1 MRVRAD
7 AVNLP
12 DAGKTRC
19 RRGALA
25 SFHIILLTATL
36 NLFSW
41 SARADAQRGAALF
54 ERECA
59 VCHGPTGKGDGPAA
73 PLLGPKARD
82 FTQGIFKLRTTE
94 TGELPTDA
102 DLIKTITR
110 GMPST
115 GMPSFTDLGNEAISD
130 LVDFVKTIGGPED
143 EEGNW
148 FELYEVPDPISIPAA
163 PPPSTA
169 TITDGAKLYVLMG
182 CDTCHGK
189 TGRGDGKPPEE
200 LPDNWGY
207 PLHATSFVKGIYKG
221 GHEPGDLYT
230 RIMTGMDGSPM
241 TSFWKDALT
250 PNERWSIVHYIS
262 SFGEPREVR
271 QPSKGELKLFA
282 NRPPENVD
290 DVAWKNV
297 ASDEVPRMPLTGGWM
312 GRFSPLRV
320 QGVADEGRLHIR
332 VRDEDGT
339 AGQWRAVT
347 LVFQDGPN
355 APIFGLGSP
364 EDPVLVWNWNKNEGA
379 RALSA
384 TGPAT
389 REPAPH
395 NLRLAAELGKDGT
408 SILMTGPRPPDA
420 SHMMIVVEGEKDG
433 NLWVT
438 SSTYL
443 ALLDGREGN

>member
-1 MRVRAD
+1 MRLRIDSVNPPIPKEQLRGRSGLRSVAVLLLIGAFGLLARPTNAD
-7 AVNLP
+7 RE
-12 DAGKTRC
+12 AG
-19 RRGALA
+19 
-25 SFHIILLTATL
+25 
-36 NLFSW
+36 
-41 SARADAQRGAALF
+41 ARLF

-59 VCHGPTGKGDGPAA
+59 VCHGPSGKGDGPASEW
-73 PLLGPKARD
+73 LIPKARD

-115 GMPSFTDLGNEAISD
+115 GMPSFADLGNEVISD
-130 LVDFVKTIGGPED
+130 LVDFVKTLGGPED
-143 EEGNW
+143 EEGSW
-148 FELYEVPDPISIPAA
+148 FELYEVPDPISIPT
-163 PPPSTA
+163 PPDRSAA
-169 TITDGAKLYVLMG
+169 TIAEGAELYVSMG

-189 TGRGDGKPPEE
+189 TGGGDGKPPEE

-250 PNERWSIVHYIS
+250 PSERWSIVHYIS
-262 SFGEPREVR
+262 SFSEPREVR

-290 DVAWKNV
+290 DAAWKNV

-379 RALSA
+379 RALNA
-384 TGPAT
+384 MGPAT

-395 NLRLAAELGKDGT
+395 NLPLAAELGKDGT

-433 NLWVT
+433 DLWLT
-438 SSTYL
+438 SSTFL
-443 ALLDGREGN
+443 ALLDGREFN